1 MNRSDPPSI
10 ATWMLEHWT
19 PGPGND
25 ALAGD
30 LLEEFRS
37 GRTDRTR
44 AWYWRQVLAAIASG
58 CFREIVDHRSV
69 MLFAVLWAMVSP
81 AWVVLSNNTEAHS
94 RAFGLMWQMD
104 WPWSTIC
111 TLASSLAMSLT
122 FIWFGMSL
130 YLIARM
136 SAARSFNARRL
147 LRGLL
152 QALPMFIAISAV
164 PFALTLLF
172 HPGHGL
178 VDRRTIT
185 PLNAITDPRAWA
197 VVERLF
203 SFSVLLYGLW
213 RANRLLSKP
222 PEDFPR

>member
-1 MNRSDPPSI
+1 
-10 ATWMLEHWT
+10 MLEHCT
-19 PGPGND
+19 PGLRND

-37 GRTDRTR
+37 GRNDRTR
-44 AWYWRQVLAAIASG
+44 AWYWRQVLAAIAIG
-58 CFREIVDHRSV
+58 CFREILNHRSA
-69 MLFAVLWAMVSP
+69 MLFAVLWAIVSP

-111 TLASSLAMSLT
+111 ALASSLAMSLT
-122 FIWFGMSL
+122 FVWFGMAL
-130 YLIARM
+130 YLVPRM
-136 SAARSFNARRL
+136 SAARSFSMRRL
-147 LRGLL
+147 VHGLL

-172 HPGHGL
+172 HSGHGM

-185 PLNAITDPRAWA
+185 PLNALTDLRAWA
-197 VVERLF
+197 MVERLF
-203 SFSVLLYGLW
+203 NLSILLYGLW
-213 RANRLLSKP
+213 RANRLLRKP
-222 PEDFPR
+222 PKGLPR